1 MKILGSKDGK
11 LVAGVR
17 EQQCSGILAIKPV
30 HTLSSECDAGGVGWG
45 GVEYQAQR
53 RPHFHPNGLRPVRP
67 GGQWKGQLFPKPGTC
82 RFK

>member
-30 HTLSSECDAGGVGWG
+30 HTLSSEGDAGGVGWG
-45 GVEYQAQR
+45 GGEYQA
-53 RPHFHPNGLRPVRP
+53 
-67 GGQWKGQLFPKPGTC
+67 
-82 RFK
+82 